1 MDWCRLCVMSKTL
14 VVLAA
19 GIGSRY
25 GGLKQIEAVGPNG
38 AIVIEYSV
46 YDAIRAGF
54 DRVVCV
60 IRRDIEKDFR
70 AIVSSRFEKH
80 IPVDYVFQNL
90 ADLPACFSVPADRK
104 KPWGTG
110 HAVLAC
116 RDVVTSPFAV
126 INADD
131 FYGRGSYTALGS
143 FLTGV
148 KADSSDYSM
157 VGFTLRNTLS
167 EHGHVARGVCEV
179 DKNGLLMRVVERTH
193 IEKRNEG
200 ASFTEADGSKLNL
213 TGDEVVSMN
222 MWGLTPSIFSHI
234 QREFALF
241 LEKNAAN
248 PKAEFFLPT
257 VVDGLINSGK
267 ATAKVLSTP
276 ELWFGVTYPQDKAVV
291 VEGIRALVSEGV
303 YPEKLWG

>member
-1 MDWCRLCVMSKTL
+1 MGMTL

-70 AIVSSRFEKH
+70 SLVSARFERH
-80 IPVDYVFQNL
+80 IPVDYVFQDMD
-90 ADLPACFSVPADRK
+90 DLPDGFSLPTDRK

-116 RDVVTSPFAV
+116 RKAVRTPFAV

-131 FYGRGSYTALGS
+131 FYGRRSYEALGG
-143 FLTGV
+143 FLKGV
-148 KADSSDYSM
+148 KSDSGDYSM
-157 VGFTLRNTLS
+157 VGFTLRKTLS

-179 DKNGLLMRVVERTH
+179 DTNGLLTRVVERTN
-193 IEKRNEG
+193 IEKVGTG
-200 ASFTEADGSKLNL
+200 ARFAEAGGGWTPL

-222 MWGLTPSIFSHI
+222 MWGLTPSLFGHL
-234 QREFALF
+234 QHEFPLF
-241 LEKNAAN
+241 LQNNVTN

-257 VVDGLINSGK
+257 VVDGLVGSGK
-267 ATAKVLSTP
+267 ATVKVLSTP
-276 ELWFGVTYPQDKAVV
+276 EHWFGVTYPQDKAVV
-291 VEGIRALVSEGV
+291 VEGIRQLVNKGV
-303 YPEKLWG
+303 YPEKLWA

>member
-1 MDWCRLCVMSKTL
+1 MGRTL

-70 AIVSSRFEKH
+70 SIVASRFEKQ
-80 IPVDYVFQNL
+80 IPVDYVFQDMD
-90 ADLPACFSVPADRK
+90 DLPAGFSVPADRK

-116 RDVVTSPFAV
+116 RHIVKTPFAV

-131 FYGRGSYTALGS
+131 FYGRRSYGALGA
-143 FLTGV
+143 FLQGV
-148 KADSSDYSM
+148 APESGAYSM

-179 DKNGLLMRVVERTH
+179 DAKGLLTRVVERTH
-193 IEKRNEG
+193 IEKTDTG
-200 ASFTEADGSKLNL
+200 ARFADGNGWRSL

-222 MWGLTPSIFSHI
+222 MWGLTPSLFGTLQGEFS
-234 QREFALF
+234 LF
-241 LEKNAAN
+241 LQKHATD

-257 VVDGLINSGK
+257 VVDGLVNSGK
-267 ATAKVLSTP
+267 ATVKVLSTP
-276 ELWFGVTYPQDKAVV
+276 EHWFGVTYPQDKAVV
-291 VEGIRALVSEGV
+291 VEGIRSLVGQGV
-303 YPEKLWG
+303 YPETLWS

>member
-1 MDWCRLCVMSKTL
+1 MGMTL

-60 IRRDIEKDFR
+60 IRRDIEADFR
-70 AIVSSRFEKH
+70 SLVAARFEKH
-80 IPVDYVFQNL
+80 IPVDYVFQDV
-90 ADLPACFSVPADRK
+90 ADLPPGFSVPADRK

-116 RDVVTSPFAV
+116 RDVVKTPFAV

-131 FYGRGSYTALGS
+131 FYGRRSYDSLGRFLKGVNPDSGS
-143 FLTGV
+143 
-148 KADSSDYSM
+148 YSM

-179 DKNGLLMRVVERTH
+179 DAQGLLKRVVERTN
-193 IEKRNEG
+193 IEKTASG
-200 ASFTEADGSKLNL
+200 ARYAEPNGGWTPL

-222 MWGLTPSIFSHI
+222 MWGLTPSLFGHL
-234 QREFALF
+234 QREFPRF
-241 LEKNAAN
+241 LQQNVAN

-257 VVDGLINSGK
+257 VVDGLVGAGQASV
-267 ATAKVLSTP
+267 KVLATP
-276 ELWFGVTYPQDKAVV
+276 ESWFGVTYPQDKAVV
-291 VEGIRALVSEGV
+291 VEGIRRLVEQGV
-303 YPEKLWG
+303 YPAALWS

>member
-1 MDWCRLCVMSKTL
+1 MSKTL

-19 GIGSRY
+19 GMGSRY
-25 GGLKQIEAVGPNG
+25 GGLKQIEAVGPHG

-54 DRVVCV
+54 DRIVCV
-60 IRRDIEKDFR
+60 IRKDIEKDFR
-70 AIVSSRFEKH
+70 SIVSSRFEKH
-80 IPVDYVFQNL
+80 IPVDYVFQDM
-90 ADLPACFSVPADRK
+90 ADLPVGFYVPADRK

-116 RDVVTSPFAV
+116 RNVVKSPFAV

-131 FYGRGSYTALGS
+131 FYGRRSYEALGT
-143 FLTGV
+143 FLKGV
-148 KADSSDYSM
+148 NADSSDYSM

-179 DKNGLLMRVVERTH
+179 DTKGLLKRVVERTN
-193 IEKRNEG
+193 IEKTDMG
-200 ASFTEADGSKLNL
+200 ACFTEVDGAHHNL

-222 MWGLTPSIFSHI
+222 MWGLTPTLFGHL
-234 QREFALF
+234 QREFTLF
-241 LEKNAAN
+241 LQKNATN

-291 VEGIRALVSEGV
+291 VEGIRALVESGV
-303 YPEKLWG
+303 YPAKLWG

>member
-1 MDWCRLCVMSKTL
+1 MSKTL

-25 GGLKQIEAVGPNG
+25 GGLKQIEAVGPHG

-70 AIVSSRFEKH
+70 DIVSSRFEKQ
-80 IPVDYVFQNL
+80 IPVDYVFQDL
-90 ADLPACFSVPADRK
+90 ADLPAGFSVPADRK

-116 RDVVTSPFAV
+116 RDVVKAPFAV

-131 FYGRGSYTALGS
+131 FYGRRSYRALGT
-143 FLTGV
+143 FLDGV
-148 KADSSDYSM
+148 KADSTDFSM

-179 DKNGLLMRVVERTH
+179 DQQGLLTRVVERTN
-193 IEKRNEG
+193 IEKTETG
-200 ASFTEADGSKLNL
+200 ARFKEADGSSLSL

-222 MWGLTPSIFSHI
+222 MWGLTPALFGHL
-234 QREFALF
+234 QREFTAF
-241 LEKNAAN
+241 LQKQAVN
-248 PKAEFFLPT
+248 PKSEFFLPT

-267 ATAKVLSTP
+267 ARAKVLSTP

-291 VEGIRALVSEGV
+291 VEGIKALVDQGV
-303 YPEKLWG
+303 YPAKLWK

>member
-1 MDWCRLCVMSKTL
+1 MNMTL

-46 YDAIRAGF
+46 FDALRAGF

-70 AIVSSRFEKH
+70 AVVASRFEKR
-80 IPVDYVFQNL
+80 IAVDYVFQ
-90 ADLPACFSVPADRK
+90 DMDDIPAGFTVSERK

-110 HAVLAC
+110 HAVLAA
-116 RDVVTSPFAV
+116 RKVVKTPFAA

-131 FYGRGSYTALGS
+131 FYGRRSFEALGR
-143 FLTGV
+143 FLSGV
-148 KADSSDYSM
+148 KPLSSDYSM

-179 DKNGLLMRVVERTH
+179 DAKGFLKRVVERTK
-193 IEKRNEG
+193 IEKHG
-200 ASFTEADGSKLNL
+200 AGARMAAADGAWQTL
-213 TGDEVVSMN
+213 TGDEIVSMN
-222 MWGLTPSIFSHI
+222 MWGLTPT
-234 QREFALF
+234 LF
-241 LEKNAAN
+241 GQLEQAFPRFLQKAAQD

-257 VVDGLINSGK
+257 VIDEFVQAGQ
-267 ATAKVLSTP
+267 ATVRVLETP

-291 VEGIRALVSEGV
+291 VDGIGRLVAQGV

>member
-1 MDWCRLCVMSKTL
+1 MSKTL

-25 GGLKQIEAVGPNG
+25 GGLKQIEAVGPHG

-70 AIVSSRFEKH
+70 HIVSSRFEKH
-80 IPVDYVFQNL
+80 IPVDYVFQDL
-90 ADLPACFSVPADRK
+90 DDLPGGFSVPAERK

-116 RDVVTSPFAV
+116 RQVVKTPFAV

-131 FYGRGSYTALGS
+131 FYGRRSYQVLGA
-143 FLTGV
+143 FLQGV
-148 KADSSDYSM
+148 NVDSSDYSM

-179 DKNGLLMRVVERTH
+179 GREGLLKRVVERTH
-193 IEKRNEG
+193 IEKNGEG
-200 ASFTEADGSKLNL
+200 ARYTDPEGRHLEL

-222 MWGLTPSIFSHI
+222 MWGLTPSLFSHL

-241 LEKNAAN
+241 LETNSLN
-248 PKAEFFLPT
+248 PKAEFYLPT

-267 ATAKVLSTP
+267 ATTRVLETP
-276 ELWFGVTYPQDKAVV
+276 ELWFGVTYPQDKSVV
-291 VEGIRALVSEGV
+291 VEGIRALVAKRI

>member
-1 MDWCRLCVMSKTL
+1 MGMTL

-25 GGLKQIEAVGPNG
+25 GGLKQIEAVGPHG

-60 IRRDIEKDFR
+60 IRRDIEADFR
-70 AIVSSRFEKH
+70 SLVAARFEKH
-80 IPVDYVFQNL
+80 IPVDYVFQDLN
-90 ADLPACFSVPADRK
+90 DLPSGFSLAADRV

-110 HAVLAC
+110 HAVMAC
-116 RDVVTSPFAV
+116 RNHVKSPFAV

-131 FYGRGSYTALGS
+131 FYGRRSYEVLGQ
-143 FLTGV
+143 FLKGV
-148 KADSSDYSM
+148 SPDSGNYSM

-179 DKNGLLMRVVERTH
+179 DGQGLLKRVQERTN
-193 IEKRNEG
+193 IER
-200 ASFTEADGSKLNL
+200 TETGVRYAAAQGGWVSL

-222 MWGLTPSIFSHI
+222 MWGLTPSLFGHLES
-234 QREFALF
+234 EFPLF
-241 LEKNAAN
+241 LQKNAAN
-248 PKAEFFLPT
+248 PKSEFFLPT
-257 VVDGLINSGK
+257 VVDGLVGAGK
-267 ATAKVLSTP
+267 ASVKVLSTP
-276 ELWFGVTYPQDKAVV
+276 EHWFGVTYPQDKSVV
-291 VEGIRALVSEGV
+291 VEGLRHLVEKGV

>member
-1 MDWCRLCVMSKTL
+1 MGKAL

-25 GGLKQIEAVGPNG
+25 GGLKQIEAVGPHG

-60 IRRDIEKDFR
+60 IRREIEADFR
-70 AIVSSRFEKH
+70 SLVASRFERH
-80 IPVDYVFQNL
+80 IPVDYVFQGLTGN
-90 ADLPACFSVPADRK
+90 LPAGFVVPEERK
-104 KPWGTG
+104 KPWGTA

-116 RDVVTSPFAV
+116 ADVVRSPFAV

-131 FYGRGSYTALGS
+131 FYGRGSFEALGR
-143 FLTGV
+143 FLGGV
-148 KADSSDYSM
+148 TPASCDYSM

-179 DKNGLLMRVVERTH
+179 DAKGYLKRVVECTR
-193 IEKRNEG
+193 IEKHGTG
-200 ASFTEADGSKLNL
+200 ARQPEADGSCRKF
-213 TGDEVVSMN
+213 TGDELVSMN
-222 MWGLTPSIFSHI
+222 MWGLTP
-234 QREFALF
+234 ALF
-241 LEKNAAN
+241 PRLMEEFPRFLQTSGQD

-257 VVDGLINSGK
+257 VIDGLVQAGH
-267 ATAKVLSTP
+267 ATVKVLQTP
-276 ELWFGVTYPQDKAVV
+276 EHWFGVTYPQDKAVV
-291 VEGIRALVSEGV
+291 VEGIGKRVARGV
-303 YPEKLWG
+303 YPEKLWQ

>member
-1 MDWCRLCVMSKTL
+1 MGMTL

-60 IRRDIEKDFR
+60 IRRDIETDFR
-70 AIVSSRFEKH
+70 SIVASRFEKQ
-80 IPVDYVFQNL
+80 IPVDYVFQDM
-90 ADLPACFSVPADRK
+90 ADLPSGFAVPADRK

-110 HAVLAC
+110 HAVLTC
-116 RDVVTSPFAV
+116 RDIVKTPFAV

-131 FYGRGSYTALGS
+131 FYGRRSYEVLGN
-143 FLTGV
+143 FLKGV
-148 KADSSDYSM
+148 KADSGSYSM

-179 DKNGLLMRVVERTH
+179 DSRGLLKRVVERTN
-193 IEKRNEG
+193 IEKTDAG
-200 ASFTEADGSKLNL
+200 ARFTDTDGSQTNL
-213 TGDEVVSMN
+213 TGDEIVSMN
-222 MWGLTPSIFSHI
+222 MWGLTPSLFPQL
-234 QREFALF
+234 QREFTTF
-241 LEKNAAN
+241 LQKNAAN
-248 PKAEFFLPT
+248 PKAEYFLPT
-257 VVDGLINSGK
+257 VVDGLVNAGK
-267 ATAKVLSTP
+267 ATVNVLATP
-276 ELWFGVTYPQDKAVV
+276 ESWFGVTYPQDKAVV
-291 VEGIRALVSEGV
+291 VEGIRALVEKGV
-303 YPEKLWG
+303 YPEKLWK

>member
-1 MDWCRLCVMSKTL
+1 MAKTL

-60 IRRDIEKDFR
+60 IRRDIETDFR
-70 AIVSSRFEKH
+70 ALVSARFEKH
-80 IPVDYVFQNL
+80 IPVDYVFQDMT
-90 ADLPACFSVPADRK
+90 DLPAGFALPADRK

-116 RDVVTSPFAV
+116 RDVVKSPFAV

-131 FYGRGSYTALGS
+131 FYGRRSYEALGT
-143 FLTGV
+143 FLKGV
-148 KADSSDYSM
+148 KPDSGNYSM

-179 DKNGLLMRVVERTH
+179 DGQGLMKRVVERTN
-193 IEKRNEG
+193 IEKTETG
-200 ASFTEADGSKLNL
+200 ARFAEANGGWTAL

-222 MWGLTPSIFSHI
+222 MWGLTPSLFPHL
-234 QREFALF
+234 QREFPIF

-257 VVDGLINSGK
+257 VVDGLVGEGK
-267 ATAKVLSTP
+267 ASVKVLSTP
-276 ELWFGVTYPQDKAVV
+276 EHWFGVTYPQDKAVV
-291 VEGIRALVSEGV
+291 VEGIRKLVDKGV

>member
-1 MDWCRLCVMSKTL
+1 MAKQMEMTL

-25 GGLKQIEAVGPNG
+25 GGLKQIEAVGPHG

-60 IRRDIEKDFR
+60 VRRDIEKDFR
-70 AIVSSRFEKH
+70 SIVSSRFEKR
-80 IPVDYVFQNL
+80 IPVDYVFQD
-90 ADLPACFSVPADRK
+90 AEDLPPGYSVPTDRK

-116 RDVVTSPFAV
+116 RDKVKGPFAV

-131 FYGRGSYTALGS
+131 FYGRRSYEALGG
-143 FLTGV
+143 FLKGISPESTN
-148 KADSSDYSM
+148 YSM

-167 EHGHVARGVCEV
+167 EHGHVARGVSEV
-179 DKNGLLMRVVERTH
+179 DGMGRLRRVVERTQ
-193 IEKRNEG
+193 IEKTEG
-200 ASFTEADGSKLNL
+200 GARYADGQGGWSSL
-213 TGDEVVSMN
+213 TGEEVVSMN
-222 MWGLTPSIFSHI
+222 MWGLMPSLFGHL
-234 QREFALF
+234 QREFPKF
-241 LEKNAAN
+241 LQNNVGN

-257 VVDGLINSGK
+257 VVDGLVGEGK
-267 ATAKVLSTP
+267 ASVQVLSTP
-276 ELWFGVTYPQDKAVV
+276 EPWFGVTYPQDKAVV
-291 VEGIRALVSEGV
+291 VEGLRRLVEKGV

>member
-1 MDWCRLCVMSKTL
+1 MGKTL

-70 AIVSSRFEKH
+70 AIVAARFEKH
-80 IPVDYVFQNL
+80 IPVDYVYQDMM
-90 ADLPACFSVPADRK
+90 DLPAGFSVPEARK

-116 RDVVTSPFAV
+116 RDVVKSPFGV

-131 FYGRGSYTALGS
+131 FYGRRSFDALGG
-143 FLTGV
+143 FLG
-148 KADSSDYSM
+148 KIPAQGSQYAM
-157 VGFTLRNTLS
+157 VGFQLRNTLS
-167 EHGHVARGVCEV
+167 EHGHVARGVCAV
-179 DKNGLLMRVVERTH
+179 AADGQLKSVVERTA
-193 IEKRNEG
+193 IEKTEKG
-200 ASFTEADGSKLNL
+200 ARFSTADNVWHQL
-213 TGDEVVSMN
+213 TGDELVSMN
-222 MWGLTPSIFSHI
+222 MWGLTPSLFEALG
-234 QREFALF
+234 REFGVF
-241 LEKNAAN
+241 LKASGDN

-257 VVDGLINSGK
+257 VVDGLIKANK
-267 ATAKVLSTP
+267 ATVQVLNTP
-276 ELWFGVTYPQDKAVV
+276 ELWFGVTYPQDKDVV
-291 VEGIRALVSEGV
+291 VAGIRRLIDQGV
-303 YPEKLWG
+303 YPERLWG